1 MSYTYLFV
9 NFDIM
14 FQRMGHPDLW
24 KWPPTLTWEDGVCT
38 LRVSARGRVGG
49 QCGQAEPGMMRWD
62 DAMMMWYEYEP
73 GMMSWWYDD
82 KCGMRQVWW
91 GDESSYKPEKCYQWQ
106 WPPNVCMSARITAL
120 ALPPPQLAPA
130 LCPSS
135 YFHLLRCLE
144 TVFLINVIKIQ

>member
-9 NFDIM
+9 NFDIL

-91 GDESSYKPEKCYQWQ
+91 GDESSYKTREMLPVAVATKCLH
-106 WPPNVCMSARITAL
+106 VCTDHCTGS
-120 ALPPPQLAPA
+120 PA
-130 LCPSS
+130 ATVSS
-135 YFHLLRCLE
+135 CSLSKFLLSFVEVLGDC
-144 TVFLINVIKIQ
+144 FLNQRY